1 MDSNVVLE
9 SNPPAQSAFFMTYTA
24 VVMFLLTAVLGFGA
38 DLKGLRPRPDRTE
51 YAVTMFND
59 LLGVAAELVPAEKV
73 RKLFGS
79 EVDSRYLVVE
89 DGVYPRVKNPIEV
102 RPADFAIRV
111 SRTRDM
117 FRPQV
122 PKGVSDITHSLTSI
136 ARELFAK
143 CLPET
148 STFKP
153 VAGYLYFPILDRKD
167 NREYE
172 LEYKARETRMIL
184 PLHAESGGNLA
195 FAK

>member
-1 MDSNVVLE
+1 MK
-9 SNPPAQSAFFMTYTA
+9 YTA
-24 VVMFLLTAVLGFGA
+24 VVVIYLLTAVLGCGA
-38 DLKGLRPRPDRTE
+38 DLKGLRPRADRTE

-89 DGVYPRVKNPIEV
+89 VGVYPRVKNPIEV
-102 RPADFAIRV
+102 RPSDFAIRV

-117 FRPQV
+117 LSPQV
-122 PKGVSDITHSLTSI
+122 PKGITDITQSLQSI

-148 STFKP
+148 STYKP
-153 VAGYLYFPILDRKD
+153 VAGYLYFPILDRTA
-167 NREYE
+167 NLEYE
-172 LEYKARETRMIL
+172 LEYKARETLMIL
-184 PLHAESGGNLA
+184 PLRAGSGGN
-195 FAK
+195 FVFVK

>member
-1 MDSNVVLE
+1 MLE
-9 SNPPAQSAFFMTYTA
+9 SNPPAQSTLFMKYTA
-24 VVMFLLTAVLGFGA
+24 VVIYLLTAVLGCGA

-89 DGVYPRVKNPIEV
+89 VGVYPRVKNPIEV
-102 RPADFAIRV
+102 RPGDFAIRV
-111 SRTRDM
+111 NRTRDI
-117 FRPQV
+117 FSPQV
-122 PKGVSDITHSLTSI
+122 PKNVTDLTHSLRSI
-136 ARELFAK
+136 AWELFAK

-148 STFKP
+148 STYKP
-153 VAGYLYFPILDRKD
+153 VAGYLYFPILDRKA

-172 LEYKARETRMIL
+172 LEYKARETLMIL
-184 PLHAESGGNLA
+184 PLHAGSGGNLV

>member
-1 MDSNVVLE
+1 MLE
-9 SNPPAQSAFFMTYTA
+9 SNPPAQSTLFMKYTA
-24 VVMFLLTAVLGFGA
+24 VVVIYLLTAVLGCGA

-89 DGVYPRVKNPIEV
+89 VGVYPRVKNPIEV
-102 RPADFAIRV
+102 RPGDFAIRV
-111 SRTRDM
+111 NRTRDI
-117 FRPQV
+117 FSPQV
-122 PKGVSDITHSLTSI
+122 PNGATDLTQSLRSI

-148 STFKP
+148 STYKP
-153 VAGYLYFPILDRKD
+153 VAGYLYFPILDRKG

-172 LEYKARETRMIL
+172 LEYKARETWMIL
-184 PLHAESGGNLA
+184 PLHAGAAANLV

>member
-1 MDSNVVLE
+1 MK
-9 SNPPAQSAFFMTYTA
+9 YTA
-24 VVMFLLTAVLGFGA
+24 IVIYLLAAVPGFGA

-79 EVDSRYLVVE
+79 EVDSHYLVVE
-89 DGVYPRVKNPIEV
+89 VGMYPRLKNPIEV
-102 RPADFAIRV
+102 RPSAFAIRV

-117 FRPQV
+117 FSPQV
-122 PKGVSDITHSLTSI
+122 PKTVGDLTQSLRSI

-148 STFKP
+148 STYKP
-153 VAGYLYFPILDRKD
+153 VAGYLYFPILDKKD
-167 NREYE
+167 DREYE
-172 LEYKARETRMIL
+172 LEYKDRRTWMIL
-184 PLHAESGGNLA
+184 PLHAIQQ
-195 FAK
+195 